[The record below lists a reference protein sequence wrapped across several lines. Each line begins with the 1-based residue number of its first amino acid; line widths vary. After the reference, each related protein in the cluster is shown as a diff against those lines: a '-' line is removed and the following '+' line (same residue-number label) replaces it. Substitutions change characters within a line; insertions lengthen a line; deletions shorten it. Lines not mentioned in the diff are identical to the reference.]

1 MNSADGG
8 MDLTRLL
15 TLGLMPGLSL
25 VLGFCR
31 RLLLPSVGPLPA
43 SGPVSFRLWPL
54 PFQGLSASHAESRYG
69 FSDAAGLCPGW

>member
-15 TLGLMPGLSL
+15 RFGLMPGLSL
-25 VLGFCR
+25 VLGSCR
-31 RLLLPSVGPLPA
+31 RLFLPSVGQLPA
-43 SGPVSFRLWPL
+43 SGPVGFRLWPL